1 MYYVWLLR
9 YLAQLVK
16 QEMHLEAKYDP
27 NVDTWKAHKH
37 MYSHIHTA
45 NSGRSEKQ
53 LGTYLCIYLIICVFT
68 WLFVYLLDY
77 LCIYLIIVSKNY
89 TVKTSS
95 EYQICVWKRHVIV
108 LHSTSMTVTQ

>member
-68 WLFVYLLDY
+68 WLLFRKTTLWKPYQSIKFVYEKD
-77 LCIYLIIVSKNY
+77 
-89 TVKTSS
+89 
-95 EYQICVWKRHVIV
+95 
-108 LHSTSMTVTQ
+108 M